1 MNNGNRD
8 FTHCTAFLDPASKL
22 FSLYEPSDKPGAS
35 LKATLDKD
43 GKPMRVDRQF
53 VESHK
58 ISERTEP

>member
-8 FTHCTAFLDPASKL
+8 FSKTTAFLDPASKL
-22 FSLYEPSDKPGAS
+22 FSLYEPGEKPG
-35 LKATLDKD
+35 TLTAAKDKD

-53 VESHK
+53 VQSHK